1 MTQARADGPAVK
13 RSVDLLSGR
22 LRERIL
28 RQADTDPVSQGI
40 LVDVAEELEKQAWM
54 LRAQL
59 A

>member
-1 MTQARADGPAVK
+1 M
-13 RSVDLLSGR
+13 
-22 LRERIL
+22 
-28 RQADTDPVSQGI
+28 RQVI

>member
-1 MTQARADGPAVK
+1 MR
-13 RSVDLLSGR
+13 
-22 LRERIL
+22 
-28 RQADTDPVSQGI
+28 QGI